1 MIVRISR
8 ASRFG
13 GEIRVPG
20 DKSIAHRALIIG
32 ALARGWTRIIGLP
45 NGEDVRTT
53 ARVLGDCGVAIQR
66 NGGAAIVQG
75 TGAPLDA
82 RGVTLDCANS
92 GTTMRL
98 LTGALASFPTRA
110 TLAGDAS
117 LMRRPMGRVAS
128 PLRAMG
134 AHIELRGD
142 TAPITVIGGGLEGV
156 EYLLETPSA
165 QVKSAMMLAALNAS
179 GTTRIRGAIGSRD
192 HTERMLRDFG
202 APIRVTGDEIAL
214 EGGSRLHGRF
224 VRIPGD
230 PSSAA
235 YWAAA
240 ASIVENSAIELRDVL
255 LNPTRTGFFDVLAR
269 MGAQIETKLDREEPE
284 PSGSIRVRHSR
295 LRGVTVEACEVP
307 RIIDE
312 LPLLAVLA
320 TFADGLTIVRG
331 ASELRVKESD
341 RIETLAK
348 NLRAMGAEIETFP
361 DGFAVNGPQPL
372 RGTQI
377 DPHHDHRIAMA
388 CSIAALGAAGESVIH
403 GAQCAAISYPE
414 FYTTLREASYESTDD
429 VAVA

>member
-284 PSGSIRVRHSR
+284 PSGSIRVRHGR

-388 CSIAALGAAGESVIH
+388 CSIAALGAVGESVIH